1 MSDFGKESNP
11 STETCKQ
18 GSAGERGFK
27 KRLGIIAC
35 VIGGSLV
42 SLYAV
47 TAPFVAPALRKNENA
62 LTVLKTRSGSL
73 VDIGSG
79 DGRIQKKSGFKVVG
93 FELNLWEGVHHN
105 TSFYISDLWKFFR
118 VLQCGHLW
126 GTSNGK
132 SL

>member
-47 TAPFVAPALRKNENA
+47 TAPFVAPALRKVCLPCTCNKDRTKTLLRSVFQSTPMWSSLGN
-62 LTVLKTRSGSL
+62 LK
-73 VDIGSG
+73 
-79 DGRIQKKSGFKVVG
+79 
-93 FELNLWEGVHHN
+93 W
-105 TSFYISDLWKFFR
+105 
-118 VLQCGHLW
+118 
-126 GTSNGK
+126 
-132 SL
+132 